1 MIRMRVLSA
10 LNLKLQTDK
19 KEINNGVQNE
29 E

>member
-1 MIRMRVLSA
+1 MIIMRVLSD
-10 LNLKLQTDK
+10 LNLKLYTDK